1 MHDRSVT
8 KVDSRFAPLGAM
20 GQRYLASGVRLSM
33 RIWTDELP
41 ASTSPSTHSR
51 RGYET
56 GGYVL
61 KGHATL
67 EIEGQTVDLQPG
79 DSYVIPEGSLHKY
92 NVLETFS
99 TIAATAPPAFV
110 LGRDERDGAPLA
122 ETSGDER
129 DEDD

>member
-8 KVDSRFAPLGAM
+8 KVDSRFAPVGAM
-20 GQRYLASGVRLSM
+20 GQRYLASGVHLSM

-41 ASTSPSTHSR
+41 ASTSPATHSR

-56 GGYVL
+56 VGYVL

-79 DSYVIPEGSLHKY
+79 DSYVIPQGSLHKY
-92 NVLETFS
+92 TVLEPFS
-99 TIAATAPPAFV
+99 AIEATAPPAFV
-110 LGRDERDGAPLA
+110 HGRDERDGARLS
-122 ETSGDER
+122 ENSRNDR
-129 DEDD
+129 DDD